1 MPKDFDVEDLKTR
14 KIGVQAK
21 PSRVHLPLAGSPTP
35 PIEEARADIDEAFGG
50 SETTAETVAKD
61 ELHRRVVET
70 LRTIYDP
77 EIPLNVYDLGLIY
90 GITVAENRDV
100 EIAMTLT
107 APACPVAGM
116 IVTEVA
122 HKVGQTAGAR
132 KSHVKLVWDPPW
144 TKDRMS
150 EDALL
155 ELGLL

>member
-1 MPKDFDVEDLKTR
+1 MAEIPDIEDLKVH
-14 KIGVQAK
+14 KIAPRPK
-21 PSRVHLPLAGSPTP
+21 KKKRSLTIAGQLDASDSP
-35 PIEEARADIDEAFGG
+35 DIDEAFGG
-50 SETTAETVAKD
+50 SGESLGPINVAVVT
-61 ELHRRVVET
+61 EAIVET
-70 LRTIYDP
+70 LRSIYDP

-90 GITVAENRDV
+90 GVDV
-100 EIAMTLT
+100 SEDGEAFVRMTLT

-122 HKVGQTAGAR
+122 TKVGKTEGVS